1 MYQVSDAGNAFA
13 NCAMTITNRPVGRWL
28 VSSQLIWLVLI
39 VQIHDSIITALL
51 MLLLMLVRWLWLE
64 PFAFQKSLPKRFL
77 SNEKKPLWPRNMN
90 AARIL
95 TRTPSRTTPCTPTP
109 TCCTRCRR
117 SRMDGWMAEMEGGGV
132 AEKDNLTLA
141 NFYCFLSLPLSL
153 SLSLSNQDTSIFFLS
168 FMCVWCRIVNGWF
181 HLRVGT
187 GISHYLSLS
196 LQFAGSCFKILFHF
210 KLSKMSF
217 SESKNRQKEAK
228 R

>member
-13 NCAMTITNRPVGRWL
+13 NCAMTITNRHVGRWL

-51 MLLLMLVRWLWLE
+51 MLLLMLLRWLWLE

-141 NFYCFLSLPLSL
+141 NFYCFLSLSL
-153 SLSLSNQDTSIFFLS
+153 SLSLQPRHIYLLS
-168 FMCVWCRIVNGWF
+168 FVYVCMMQNCEWLISPPSRHR
-181 HLRVGT
+181 HL
-187 GISHYLSLS
+187 SLPLSLS
-196 LQFAGSCFKILFHF
+196 SICWFVFQNFI
-210 KLSKMSF
+210 SF
-217 SESKNRQKEAK
+217 
-228 R
+228 

>member
-13 NCAMTITNRPVGRWL
+13 NCAMTITNRHVGRWL

-51 MLLLMLVRWLWLE
+51 MLLLMLLRWLWLE

-109 TCCTRCRR
+109 TCCTRKSMIKTWFLLVLDAMKQELFSGTSWRLVSGQMVRCC
-117 SRMDGWMAEMEGGGV
+117 AYEML
-132 AEKDNLTLA
+132 KQQRQLFTDNIKI
-141 NFYCFLSLPLSL
+141 CSK
-153 SLSLSNQDTSIFFLS
+153 
-168 FMCVWCRIVNGWF
+168 IV
-181 HLRVGT
+181 H
-187 GISHYLSLS
+187 I
-196 LQFAGSCFKILFHF
+196 
-210 KLSKMSF
+210 
-217 SESKNRQKEAK
+217 
-228 R
+228 